1 MVNSFMKFGRLKSSL
16 PIYNQSPQFLQ
27 SDDSEKPQGTFVISS
42 MWFCL
47 IGYAMFLLCEC
58 RAELFN
64 LTSWQFWVMK
74 ASAPPLEPMLSLYTE
89 LRALNWSLALI
100 TGRSENQRDLTE
112 QNLLA
117 AGYEGWAALILRS
130 EENEG
135 VPAVEYKTKE
145 RLKLEEKG
153 FRIWSGFGDQWSD
166 LTGSASGS
174 RTFKLPNPMY
184 YIY

>member
-1 MVNSFMKFGRLKSSL
+1 MKFGRLKSSL

-89 LRALNWSLALI
+89 LRALNWSFAFI
-100 TGRSENQRDLTE
+100 TGRSENERDLTE

-130 EENEG
+130 VASCELLLSIVVFTLVTQMQILLLASTSVSVSSHTPESS
-135 VPAVEYKTKE
+135 VAVL
-145 RLKLEEKG
+145 LK
-153 FRIWSGFGDQWSD
+153 
-166 LTGSASGS
+166 
-174 RTFKLPNPMY
+174 
-184 YIY
+184 

>member
-1 MVNSFMKFGRLKSSL
+1 MSALS
-16 PIYNQSPQFLQ
+16 
-27 SDDSEKPQGTFVISS
+27 TFFHENLV
-42 MWFCL
+42 L
-47 IGYAMFLLCEC
+47 LLC
-58 RAELFN
+58 FSKSGPK
-64 LTSWQFWVMK
+64 TS
-74 ASAPPLEPMLSLYTE
+74 
-89 LRALNWSLALI
+89 
-100 TGRSENQRDLTE
+100 
-112 QNLLA
+112 LLW
-117 AGYEGWAALILRS
+117 GSYILLCIKIRS

>member
-1 MVNSFMKFGRLKSSL
+1 
-16 PIYNQSPQFLQ
+16 
-27 SDDSEKPQGTFVISS
+27 

-64 LTSWQFWVMK
+64 VTSWHSWVMK

-89 LRALNWSLALI
+89 LQADNWSFALI
-100 TGRSENQRDLTE
+100 TGRSENERDVTE

-130 EENEG
+130 VASRELLLSIVVFTLVTQMQILVFTLGINFCVTVISYSRVQRGCSTEVEFFIGNLQVVG
-135 VPAVEYKTKE
+135 V
-145 RLKLEEKG
+145 
-153 FRIWSGFGDQWSD
+153 
-166 LTGSASGS
+166 
-174 RTFKLPNPMY
+174 
-184 YIY
+184 